1 MNLKSILCL
10 TIAAVLGAPLSLRA
24 EAVRISQIDAG
35 TLLFDQDVRAY
46 VSVTDETGRPVRG
59 LTRRNFRLYESK
71 DGAEYLPVQITD
83 FDHRTNYEDGIRFLL
98 LIDNS
103 GSMYRRHRDSN
114 GLLRRRIESAREAVR
129 DFLGRIDPE
138 RDRVALVSYNTFYTR
153 HADFTADWDRLH
165 GALEQG
171 IVPPSGVD
179 GYTELYASL
188 HHAVED
194 LEKIGGRRVI
204 IVLSDGEN
212 RPLHSLTNQAHP
224 RYGTK
229 VWQHTEPL
237 EAAERAGISVF
248 TINYGT
254 GRFQKDRR
262 LAEISRSTG
271 GAVFDAGNSEELAGV
286 YASIAGQIRNEYL
299 LTYRASMLPADK
311 RLLKV
316 SYGRQTSVADAP
328 AAEAERLYYAGTVFG
343 LPLESLTPLLLLPLL
358 LALLAFFLLPRLNFE
373 HDPGP
378 AGLYVLDPGG
388 ARNVTPSLKLNG
400 GRTIIG
406 SAAGSDLTIHGG
418 VTRLRPRHAAVLYD
432 RGRDAYTLV
441 SREDVLVNNK
451 PARQRRLE
459 SGDVINVEGT
469 TIVFDDGRG

>member
-1 MNLKSILCL
+1 MNMKQTLCWM
-10 TIAAVLGAPLSLRA
+10 IAAGLALTASLGAES
-24 EAVRISQIDAG
+24 VRISQIDAG
-35 TLLFDQDVRAY
+35 GLLFEQNVRAY
-46 VSVTDETGRPVRG
+46 VSVTDDSGRPVRG

-71 DGAEYLPVQITD
+71 DETEYLPVEITD

-114 GLLRRRIESAREAVR
+114 GVLRRRIDSAREAVR
-129 DFLGRIDPE
+129 DFLNRIDPE
-138 RDRVALVSYNTFYTR
+138 RDRVSLVSYNSHYHR
-153 HADFTADWDRLH
+153 HLDFTDDWNGLH
-165 GALEQG
+165 GALEKD

-212 RPLHSLTNQAHP
+212 RPLHTLTNQAHP

-229 VWQHTEPL
+229 IWDYTEPL
-237 EAAERAGISVF
+237 GAAERAGISVF

-254 GRFQKDRR
+254 GRFRKDRR

-271 GAVFDAGNSEELAGV
+271 GAVFDARNSDELANV

-299 LTYRASMLPADK
+299 LTYRATMLPADK
-311 RLLKV
+311 RTLKV
-316 SYGRQTSVADAP
+316 SYGRKSTVADQP
-328 AAEAERLYYAGTVFG
+328 RAEAERFYYAGTVFG
-343 LPLESLTPLLLLPLL
+343 LPLDSLTPLLLLPLL
-358 LALLAFFLLPRLNFE
+358 LALLGLFLLPRLNFE

-418 VTRLRPRHAAVLYD
+418 VTRLQPRHAAVLYD
-432 RGRDAYTLV
+432 KGRDAYTLV

-469 TIVFDDGRG
+469 TIVFDDGK